1 MRYLL
6 SFGSNAP
13 GRETF
18 MARAEEWLAR
28 NFTNTETSGIYSSPA
43 LNGKSA
49 DYLNMVARGDSE
61 LNISALNEAA
71 KAFERL
77 QGRTP
82 ESKLRGEIEL
92 DIDIIAAGHTIL
104 RPVEFTRP
112 YFMRG
117 LDLLNSCTGN
127 YSSPAENL

>member
-18 MARAEEWLAR
+18 MKRAGEWLAG
-28 NFTNTETSGIYSSPA
+28 NFTNIETSGIYSSPA

-61 LNISALNEAA
+61 LGITALTDAA
-71 KAFERL
+71 KAFERS
-77 QGRTP
+77 QGRTA
-82 ESKLRGEIEL
+82 ESKLRGAIEL
-92 DIDIIAAGHTIL
+92 DIDIIAAGATIL

-112 YFMRG
+112 YFIRG
-117 LDLLNSCTGN
+117 IELLNS
-127 YSSPAENL
+127 

>member
-13 GRETF
+13 GREEF
-18 MARAEEWLAR
+18 MARATEWLNR
-28 NFTNTETSGIYSSPA
+28 NFKNIESSGIYSSPA

-61 LNISALNEAA
+61 SSVSDIVAAA
-71 KAFERL
+71 KAFESA

-82 ESKLRGEIEL
+82 ESKLRGAIEL
-92 DIDIIAAGHTIL
+92 DIDIIAADRTIL
-104 RPVEFTRP
+104 RPVEFTRA
-112 YFMRG
+112 YFIRG
-117 LDLLNSCTGN
+117 LELLNDFELLNGR
-127 YSSPAENL
+127 P